1 MRNEM
6 GAFNNASTHSERTH
20 RRSGQ
25 HSLASTLAGLALVSQ
40 LLLIGAGQSFAETGE
55 VPPDRPVS
63 TSPTDLTEAGS
74 GDRQLETAPSTNDP
88 PLTRAATQRRIDEM
102 SPTRWLSRY
111 GSVSIGQRE

>member
-1 MRNEM
+1 MLDEM
-6 GAFNNASTHSERTH
+6 GVFNNISTRSERTH
-20 RRSGQ
+20 RRSEQ
-25 HSLASTLAGLALVSQ
+25 HGLAKTLAGLALSSL
-40 LLLIGAGQSFAETGE
+40 LLLIGAGQSFAESGE

-74 GDRQLETAPSTNDP
+74 RNRQLDTAPSTNDP